1 MRKVIP
7 AAIAGVAALAV
18 AGGAFGYATVNKD
31 VTVAVDGQETQVS
44 TFSGSVAEVLSD
56 QGITVGEHD
65 LVAPA
70 ADAAVTDGQL
80 ISVQY
85 GRQVT
90 VDVDGAKKSF
100 WTTARDVNSAL
111 AAVGLQTEGAKLS
124 TSRSASIGRQ
134 GLAIDVDTLKTV
146 TVKVAGKATKVQT
159 TGATVA
165 DVLAAAKIKPDA
177 DDLLS
182 AKPTAAIK
190 NGSGITFVKVDKK
203 TVTKKTSVDFDVVR
217 KDTSRLTKGTTEVD
231 TTGKAGTR
239 TTTYVETRHDG
250 LLVTSKKGA
259 SKITTEPR
267 TKIILVGT
275 KVKEVAKKKSTSS
288 SSGGS
293 SSGGSSGGSSSG
305 GSSPSV
311 ASGSVWDKI
320 AQCESGGNWSI
331 NTGNGFYGG
340 LQFTLQTWRGYGGSG
355 MPNNASREAQIAVA
369 KRVQAA
375 QGWGA
380 WPACT
385 AKLGIG

>member
-1 MRKVIP
+1 VRKVIP

-18 AGGAFGYATVNKD
+18 AGGAFGYAAANKD
-31 VTVAVDGQETQVS
+31 VTVAVDGQETAVS
-44 TFSGSVAEVLSD
+44 TFSGNVGDVLKQ
-56 QGITVGEHD
+56 QGIAVGQHD

-90 VDVDGAKKSF
+90 VDVDGAKQTF

-124 TSRSASIGRQ
+124 TSRSATIGRQ

-146 TVKVAGKATKVQT
+146 NVKAAGRTKKVQT

-165 DVLAAAKIKPDA
+165 DALAAAAIKPDA

-190 NGSGITFVKVDKK
+190 NGSGITFIKVDKRK
-203 TVTKKTSVDFDVVR
+203 VTKKTSVDYDVVR
-217 KDTSRLTKGTTEVD
+217 KNDSSMSKGSTKTDTA
-231 TTGKAGTR
+231 GKTGTR
-239 TTTYVETRHDG
+239 TTTYVETLYDG
-250 LLVTSKKGA
+250 KVKSSKKSG
-259 SKITTEPR
+259 SEITTKAR
-267 TKIILVGT
+267 TKIVLVGT
-275 KVKEVAKKKSTSS
+275 KVKKKTTSSS

-293 SSGGSSGGSSSG
+293 SSGSSGGSSG
-305 GSSPSV
+305 GSPSV

-340 LQFTLQTWRGYGGSG
+340 LQFTLSTWHAYGGSG
-355 MPNNASREAQIAVA
+355 MPNNASRETQISVA
-369 KRVQAA
+369 KKVQAS